1 MANHVEALRKGLSE
15 AGYQEGRNLLIEYRW
30 AQGSDERLPELAREL
45 IGTKPDLV
53 ITHGQFGPMALRQ
66 LTASIPIVIAVG
78 GDPVAN
84 KLVTSLARPG
94 GNITGQ
100 TFFPSE
106 LMVKRMEFIKEIM
119 PRVKRIGALMGP
131 PDDPSSQTTNDAVVS
146 AGKILNLSVQS
157 FRVRNQD
164 QISDAFAAMGK
175 AKLEALAVSDAV
187 IVVLHRKTTA
197 SLVQQQRLP
206 AIGNP
211 EFARLG
217 GLLGYGVSFPAMFH
231 RAAYF
236 ADRILKGANP
246 GDLPIER
253 SKEFEMVVNLKTAK
267 ALGVKIPQSI
277 LVQATRLIE

>member
-1 MANHVEALRKGLSE
+1 
-15 AGYQEGRNLLIEYRW
+15 
-30 AQGSDERLPELAREL
+30 
-45 IGTKPDLV
+45 
-53 ITHGQFGPMALRQ
+53 
-66 LTASIPIVIAVG
+66 
-78 GDPVAN
+78 
-84 KLVTSLARPG
+84 
-94 GNITGQ
+94 
-100 TFFPSE
+100 
-106 LMVKRMEFIKEIM
+106 
-119 PRVKRIGALMGP
+119 VKRIGALMGP

-146 AGKILNLSVQS
+146 AGKILNISVQS

-187 IVVLHRKTTA
+187 IAVFHRKTIA

-206 AIGNP
+206 AIWNP